1 MIRLMSPFM
10 AGSSLCAPACLWV
23 VKVKLTHGVQSQ
35 EPERFDCR
43 FVDLGIYGP
52 LPDLKIDI
60 LTVKKAHL
68 AFGQGAVVTRP
79 VLGSKRL
86 FDVGLS
92 IFLLPVFAVVAIAL
106 VVLNPFLNRGPLM
119 YYQRRMG
126 LAGQPFQAW
135 KFRTMMPAKTIVRGA
150 FDGLEEDRIAHMGRI
165 LRKARIDELPQ
176 IINVLRGEMSLIG
189 PRPDLYE
196 HACIYMTTVPGYAAR
211 HQIMPGISGYAQT
224 QVGYVDGEEGV
235 QRKVAA
241 DLYYIGHANLRL
253 DLWILWRTLCVIAAR
268 EGR

>member
-1 MIRLMSPFM
+1 ML
-10 AGSSLCAPACLWV
+10 
-23 VKVKLTHGVQSQ
+23 
-35 EPERFDCR
+35 D
-43 FVDLGIYGP
+43 
-52 LPDLKIDI
+52 
-60 LTVKKAHL
+60 VKKDTLTMKQTHL
-68 AFGQGAVVTRP
+68 AFGQGAAVARP
-79 VLGSKRL
+79 VIGSKRF
-86 FDVGLS
+86 FDIGLS
-92 IFLLPVFAVVAIAL
+92 ILLLPLFAIVAIAL
-106 VVLNPFLNRGPLM
+106 VVLNPFFNRGPLM

-126 LAGQPFQAW
+126 LGGQPFQAR
-135 KFRTMMPAKTIVRGA
+135 KFRTMMPAKAIVRGA
-150 FDGLEEDRIAHMGRI
+150 YDGLEEDRIAHMGRI

-196 HACIYMTTVPGYAAR
+196 HACIYMKTVSGYSAR